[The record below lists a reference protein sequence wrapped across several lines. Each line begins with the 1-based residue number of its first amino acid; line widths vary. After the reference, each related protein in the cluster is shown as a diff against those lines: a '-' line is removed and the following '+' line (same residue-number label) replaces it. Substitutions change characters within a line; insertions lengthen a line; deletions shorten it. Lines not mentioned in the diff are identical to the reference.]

1 MAADPAAAA
10 GRFDTQLRRK
20 SRSSVG
26 WSMLRFASDQLFS
39 FLVFVILAR
48 LLSPQDLGAFALMA
62 IFAEVF
68 RTITSAGVIPTIA
81 REPELTPAFTDTI
94 YKAQLWASCFACGL
108 VLLLADPFAAFMQAP
123 QIELPLQVM
132 SAVLPISALGGVH
145 MALRLRAFG
154 HKTTAIRSVACGM
167 VGGTAAVIAALSGA
181 GLWALVIQRIVSE
194 VVGAILSRA
203 SYRWSPGRAFSWPI
217 LKRCLNLNGS
227 LVTLQLVFLFTQ
239 RLQELVIGAA
249 IGVAAVGIYRTA
261 WRTVE
266 LISNG
271 AIRPF
276 ATVAMQTLARVRHD
290 REQLTRAYQWMISKA
305 AAISFPALIGFSAV
319 APLAVPAIF
328 GPRWAEAGA
337 LAQIFGFL
345 ALPFSLNQFAS
356 STLGAVG
363 ASRSLTIIAVTQL
376 ALTALFT
383 WASAPF
389 GIVAVAWAY
398 VARAYLTLPL
408 QIVMFR
414 RAAGI
419 GFGDTWAAVWQP
431 LAAASLMGV
440 VVRLLLAPLAPLPVA
455 AQLAILIA
463 TGTAVYGAAL
473 LALSPM
479 WRGLVSRQ
487 LLKRRP

>member
-10 GRFDTQLRRK
+10 NRFDTRLRGQ

-39 FLVFVILAR
+39 FVVFVILAR
-48 LLSPQDLGAFALMA
+48 LLSPSDLGAFALMA

-68 RTITSAGVIPTIA
+68 RTLTSAGLIQTVA

-94 YKAQLWASCFACGL
+94 YKAQLWTSCLAFGL
-108 VLLLADPFAAFMQAP
+108 VLLLARPFAGFMQAP
-123 QIELPLQVM
+123 QITLPLQVM
-132 SAVLPISALGGVH
+132 SAVLPISALGAVH

-154 HKTTAIRSVACGM
+154 HKTTAIRSVACGTI
-167 VGGTAAVIAALSGA
+167 GGTAAVVAALMGA
-181 GLWALVIQRIVSE
+181 GLWALVIQRLVSE
-194 VVGAILSRA
+194 AVGAILSRE
-203 SYRWSPGRAFSWPI
+203 SYRWSPGRNFDWDI
-217 LKRCLNLNGS
+217 LKRCLGLNGS

-249 IGVAAVGIYRTA
+249 IGVVGVGLYRTA

-290 REQLTRAYQWMISKA
+290 RIELARAYQWMISKA
-305 AAISFPALIGFSAV
+305 AALSFPALIGFSAV
-319 APLAVPAIF
+319 APVAVPAIF
-328 GPRWAEAGA
+328 GPRWAEAGS
-337 LAQIFGFL
+337 LAQIFAFM
-345 ALPFSLNQFAS
+345 ALPFTLNQFAS

-376 ALTALFT
+376 ALTAVFT
-383 WASAPF
+383 WLSAPY
-389 GIVAVAWAY
+389 GLAAVAWAY
-398 VARAYLTLPL
+398 VARAYVTLPL

-419 GFGDTWAAVWQP
+419 GFGVTWAAVWQP
-431 LAAASLMGV
+431 LAAAALMGV
-440 VVRLLLAPLAPLPVA
+440 VARLLLIPLTPLPAFV
-455 AQLAILIA
+455 QLAIAIPAGAL
-463 TGTAVYGAAL
+463 VYGVTL

-479 WRGLVSRQ
+479 WRGFVSRQ
-487 LLKRRP
+487 LLKRRR